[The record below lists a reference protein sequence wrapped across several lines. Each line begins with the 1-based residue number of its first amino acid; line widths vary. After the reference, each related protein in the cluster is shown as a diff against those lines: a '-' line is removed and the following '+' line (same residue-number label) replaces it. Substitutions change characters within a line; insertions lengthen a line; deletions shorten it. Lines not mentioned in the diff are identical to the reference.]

1 MAEEGYIK
9 LYRQIR
15 HNWIWQNPEYL
26 RAWLDLLLSASHE
39 EYKTVYKG
47 EVRNV
52 AKGTIHRSFSSLAIA
67 CGWSR
72 KRVRHF
78 IGLLERDGM
87 VTTKVSTNDT
97 MLTIAN
103 WDFFQVEKKKRNSKG
118 SNEGIN
124 EGINEGTNEGT
135 TNKNVKKVEEGKEA
149 SSRRATKKS
158 YLERKADRDRAF
170 EEAMKE
176 IAEMRKNA
184 EEKEENY
191 GEE

>member
-67 CGWSR
+67 WGWSR

-124 EGINEGTNEGT
+124 EGTNEGSNEGT

-149 SSRRATKKS
+149 SSRRATQKS
-158 YLERKADRDRAF
+158 YLERKRDRDRAF

-176 IAEMRKNA
+176 IAE
-184 EEKEENY
+184 EKEENN